1 MPFVNKCIYKRIDL
15 KHFEIS
21 INTNTHNTLEI
32 MVKFCNG
39 SYPKKQEEI
48 YAEHFEKFPYPLSDF
63 QKHAIQ
69 GIVDGQ
75 HVLVTAHTGSGKSVP
90 FEFAAEYFVERRKKV
105 IYCSPIKALSNQK
118 YWELTQKFPHISIG
132 VLTGDCKVN
141 PEADVLIMTT
151 EILYNTLFL
160 KNRKLNDPSI
170 NNSSLLLFDIDFE
183 NELACVCI
191 DEAHYLNDPDRG
203 HVWEGVIMM
212 LPLHIQM
219 VMLSATLD
227 SPEKFALWC
236 ETRGRSEPS
245 STQEKEVWLIP
256 TYHRVVPLTHYSYIT
271 ATQTIFKIFKK
282 DDAMKKEINDVINKP
297 HVIQTSSGVFQ
308 ETHYNKMKKMM
319 KLFETKN
326 VYMKRS
332 FIINNLCK
340 YMVENNML
348 PAICFVLSRKQ
359 LEVCAK
365 EVTAVLLED
374 DSKVPYTVR
383 RECEQIIRKLPNYQ
397 EYLQLPEYN
406 DMVSLLEKGI
416 AIHHAGVTPV
426 LREMVELLFPKGY
439 IKLLFATET
448 FALGVNFPIK
458 TVVFT
463 DANKFDGNST
473 RMLYSHE
480 YTQMAGRAGRRGID
494 EVGHVIHLNNLFRNV
509 ELTDYKL
516 MMQGK
521 PQKLVSKFKISYNL
535 LLSLVD
541 SEDQNFLAFVERSMI
556 QEDIHSVLGGIMKTI
571 NDLECGLE
579 SMNETMACMRT
590 PLDIVQQYIR
600 STNERKVAV
609 NKKRKELERD
619 ISRIEDEHRTI
630 QRDVGIVSKY
640 NSLTCELDSTRK
652 QFQDVEKY
660 LQCSITTVLK
670 FMEKEGFLLF
680 DTVENRY
687 SLTLCGQ
694 IATHIRE
701 VHCLVFAKLI
711 EANAFQSFTSK
722 DLVCLFSMF
731 TNITVSDEKR
741 TLGLLNGS
749 SQIGENLTNVMGFIS
764 QNYDEYEKF
773 ESVCQVKT
781 GSDYSMHYDLCNY
794 LVEWCDCSTQQEC
807 KLVLQKLEQEKEI
820 FLGEF
825 VKAIL
830 KINNISSEMERVA
843 ESIGNIALLSAL
855 REIPEMTLK
864 YVATNQSL
872 YV

>member
-1 MPFVNKCIYKRIDL
+1 
-15 KHFEIS
+15 
-21 INTNTHNTLEI
+21 

-39 SYPKKQEEI
+39 SYPKKNEET
-48 YAEHFEKFPYPLSDF
+48 YGVHFERFPYPLSDF

-90 FEFAAEYFVERRKKV
+90 FEFAAEYFVAQKKKV

-118 YWELTQKFPHISIG
+118 YWELSQKYPNMSIG

-151 EILYNTLFL
+151 EILHNTLFL
-160 KNRKLNDPSI
+160 KNRKLSDPSV
-170 NNSSLLLFDIDFE
+170 NNSSLLMFDIDFE

-191 DEAHYLNDPDRG
+191 DEAHYLNDQDRG
-203 HVWEGVIMM
+203 HIWEGVIMM
-212 LPLHIQM
+212 LPQHIQM

-236 ETRGRSEPS
+236 ETRGHQ
-245 STQEKEVWLIP
+245 TQTQTQSLTKEVWLIP

-271 ATQTIFKIFKK
+271 ATQGIFKVFKK
-282 DDAMKKEINDVINKP
+282 DDAMKKEINDIINKP
-297 HVIQTSSGVFQ
+297 IVLQSSDGVFQ
-308 ETHYNKMKKMM
+308 EPHYNKMKKML

-359 LEVCAK
+359 LEVCAR
-365 EVTAVLLED
+365 EVTTVLLED

-397 EYLQLPEYN
+397 EYLHLPEYN
-406 DMVSLLEKGI
+406 EMVALLEKGI
-416 AIHHAGVTPV
+416 AIHHAGITPV

-439 IKLLFATET
+439 IKVLFATET

-463 DANKFDGNST
+463 DANKFDGNNM

-494 EVGHVIHLNNLFRNV
+494 TVGNVIHLNNLFKNV
-509 ELTDYKL
+509 ELTEYKK

-535 LLSLVD
+535 LLSLID
-541 SEDQNFLAFVERSMI
+541 SGDQNFLAFVERSMI
-556 QEDIHSVLGGIMKTI
+556 QEDIHSVLGTILKTK
-571 NDLECGLE
+571 NDLERSIE
-579 SMNETMACMRT
+579 TMNEALACMKT
-590 PLDIVQQYIR
+590 PFDTVQRYIVSKTEIK
-600 STNERKVAV
+600 TAV
-609 NKKRKELERD
+609 NKKRKELERE
-619 ISRIEDEHRTI
+619 ISRLEDEHKTI
-630 QRDVGIVSKY
+630 QNDVKSVSRY
-640 NSLTCELDSTRK
+640 NDIFGELEK
-652 QFQDVEKY
+652 VNAHFHDVEQY
-660 LQCSITTVLK
+660 LNESVLSVLK
-670 FMEKEGFLLF
+670 FLEKEEFIQA
-680 DTVENRY
+680 TEERIY
-687 SLTLCGQ
+687 SLTLRGQ
-694 IATHIRE
+694 LATHLRE
-701 VHCLVFAKLI
+701 VHCLVFAKLL
-711 EANAFQSFTSK
+711 ESNLLNTLTAK
-722 DLVCLFSMF
+722 ELVCIFSLF
-731 TNITVSDEKR
+731 TNVSVKEDKK
-741 TLGLLNGS
+741 TLGIPTHYNETLRE
-749 SQIGENLTNVMGFIS
+749 IMGNIA
-764 QNYDEYEKF
+764 QQYDEYEQF
-773 ESVCQVKT
+773 ESKCQVKT
-781 GSDYSMHYDLCNY
+781 GIDYSMHYDLCSY

-807 KLVLQKLEQEKEI
+807 KLVLQKLEQEKEV

-830 KINNISSEMERVA
+830 KINNVAGEMERVA
-843 ESIGNIALLSAL
+843 ESVGNISLLSVL
-855 REIPEMTLK
+855 REIPDMTLK